1 MTRDVTPR
9 LPTDIKLGPVT
20 LQVADLERSL
30 SFYGGLLGLKL
41 LERDAG
47 CARLGAEDGA
57 PLITLWERPGARP
70 VPRRGRLGLYHAA
83 LLLPDR
89 PSLGRFLRHVGAS
102 GVHVGMSDHLFSE
115 ALYLTD
121 PDGLGLEVYADRP
134 RERWPRENGE
144 LISDSLPLDVDG
156 VLGAAGDV
164 PYQGMP
170 AGTVVGH
177 VHFYVD
183 DLTRAATFYQHGL
196 GFEPTVSSFPGALF
210 VSAGGYHHHVGLNTW
225 AAGAPLA
232 EEGDARLLEWRL
244 VVPSET
250 ELAAA
255 TARLSERGFMVEDAA
270 DGRARAVDPWR
281 TAAVLVLGQRAA

>member
-1 MTRDVTPR
+1 MTSR
-9 LPTDIKLGPVT
+9 LPADIKLGPVT

-30 SFYGGLLGLKL
+30 GFYEGLLGLTVVSQDPGAAL
-41 LERDAG
+41 
-47 CARLGAEDGA
+47 LGAEDGA
-57 PLITLWERPGARP
+57 PLITLRERPGARP
-70 VPRRGRLGLYHAA
+70 VPRRGRLGLYHVA

-102 GVHVGMSDHLFSE
+102 GVHIGMSDHLFSE

-121 PDGLGLEVYADRP
+121 PDGLGIEVYADRP
-134 RERWPRENGE
+134 REGWPRVNGE
-144 LISDSLPLDVDG
+144 LISDSLPLAVDG
-156 VLGAAGDV
+156 VLGAAGDA
-164 PYQGMP
+164 PYEGLP
-170 AGTVVGH
+170 TGTIVGH

-196 GFEPTVSSFPGALF
+196 GFEPTLSSFPGALF

-232 EEGDARLLEWRL
+232 EEGDARLLEWQL

-250 ELAAA
+250 ELAAV
-255 TARLSERGFMVEDAA
+255 TARLRGRGFPVDAS

-281 TAAVLVLGQRAA
+281 TTAVLVSGQRAA